1 MTHWFK
7 VVLLYLLPHH
17 LLSRIMQ
24 WSARCRHFPWR
35 NSFTL
40 WFIRHYKVDMSE
52 ALEPDPE
59 AYPDFNSFFT
69 RALRPEAR
77 PIDQESGQ
85 ISCPADSTISQL
97 GDIQGAQIFQ
107 AKGHTY
113 SLVELL
119 GGSEER
125 ARPYISGRFATMYLS
140 PGDYHRVHMPL
151 SGRLI
156 EMTYIP
162 GRLFSVAPD
171 YTESVPRLFARNERV
186 VCVFQTEAGPMAV
199 ILVGAIFVGSIET
212 VWAGEITP
220 PRGKGIKET
229 SYAAVDKVIQLERG
243 EEMGRFNMG
252 GSTIIVLFGPE
263 FVKWQSGLAPETRV
277 QFGQALGRVE
287 RPSS

>member
-1 MTHWFK
+1 
-7 VVLLYLLPHH
+7 
-17 LLSRIMQ
+17 
-24 WSARCRHFPWR
+24 
-35 NSFTL
+35 
-40 WFIRHYKVDMSE
+40 MSE
-52 ALEPDPE
+52 SLEPDPG

-69 RALRPEAR
+69 RALRLEAR
-77 PIDQESGQ
+77 PVVQEAGQ
-85 ISCPADSTISQL
+85 ICFPADGAISQL
-97 GDIQGAQIFQ
+97 GNIQGTQIFQ

-113 SLVELL
+113 SLKELL

-125 ARPYISGRFATMYLS
+125 ARPFIGGRFATTYLS

-151 SGRLI
+151 SGHLM

-186 VCVFQTEAGPMAV
+186 ACVFQTEAGPMAV

-220 PRGKGIKET
+220 PRGKGIKVT
-229 SYAAVDKVIQLERG
+229 SYTASDNVIQLERG

-252 GSTIIVLFGPE
+252 GSTIIVLFGPGC
-263 FVKWQSGLAPETRV
+263 VKWQSGLVSEMRV
-277 QFGQALGRVE
+277 KFGHLFRKQW
-287 RPSS
+287 P